1 MIFPVGVATSRTGYT
16 VGAGEDA
23 ACHDNCLTGTNSW
36 KGGEKYMLSLS
47 TFVSS
52 LMARMRAEEGQAM
65 AEYGLLLAV
74 IAVVVVAAAIF
85 LGSQISSVFSNVAQQ
100 I

>member
-1 MIFPVGVATSRTGYT
+1 
-16 VGAGEDA
+16 
-23 ACHDNCLTGTNSW
+23 
-36 KGGEKYMLSLS
+36 MLALS

-52 LMARMRAEEGQAM
+52 LFARMRAEEGQAM
-65 AEYGLLLAV
+65 AEYGILLAV

-85 LGSQISSVFSNVAQQ
+85 LGTQISSVFSSVGHS

>member
-1 MIFPVGVATSRTGYT
+1 
-16 VGAGEDA
+16 
-23 ACHDNCLTGTNSW
+23 
-36 KGGEKYMLSLS
+36 MLALS

-52 LMARMRAEEGQAM
+52 LFARMRAEEGQAM
-65 AEYGLLLAV
+65 AEYGILLAV

-85 LGSQISSVFSNVAQQ
+85 LGTQISSVFNYVGQH